1 MRNLILVAL
10 LLPLAACDKTPPTEP
25 SPAQPPVENAS
36 GDAQQEPP
44 AEDDG
49 SNFASPPASE
59 ESPSEPAADP
69 ADPELAERIK
79 KTFGEGCKFE
89 RECGEMIGVDCGA
102 AADGPYYY
110 AKKGSLEKVSTCGG
124 ACMGGR
130 CTDCPPKGWSC
141 ETY

>member
-10 LLPLAACDKTPPTEP
+10 LLPLVACDKTEP
-25 SPAQPPVENAS
+25 SPAQPPAENAS
-36 GDAQQEPP
+36 GDAQQQPP

-59 ESPSEPAADP
+59 ETPSEPAAEPAP
-69 ADPELAERIK
+69 ADPERDKRIQE
-79 KTFGEGCKFE
+79 TFGERCKFE
-89 RECGEMIGVDCGA
+89 RECGDMIGVDCGA
-102 AADGPYYY
+102 AVDGPYYY
-110 AKKGSLEKVSTCGG
+110 AKKDTLEKISTCGG
-124 ACMGGR
+124 ACRGG